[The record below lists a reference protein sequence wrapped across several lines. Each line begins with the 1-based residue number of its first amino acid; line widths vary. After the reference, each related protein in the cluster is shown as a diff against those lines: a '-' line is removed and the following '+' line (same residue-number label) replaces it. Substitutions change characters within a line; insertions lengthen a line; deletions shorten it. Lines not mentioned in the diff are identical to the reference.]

1 MKKFYFILI
10 FLFLFQAI
18 TNAASNNVWEKH
30 CIKNQENKEVCSV
43 STKLT
48 LTNEKQEAL
57 GSFITIDIR
66 YFNYTEKNLNL
77 IDEEKKTY
85 ELEEKKIKRPF
96 MIINVPIGI
105 DLRSGLVINI
115 GKFAGKAS
123 FVRCTKK
130 GCETNMLVTPEIRK
144 LMEDSESMNI
154 QFSFYGLQKPSIAS
168 LSLMGFRKIFAK
180 LK

>member
-18 TNAASNNVWEKH
+18 TNAASHNVWKKH
-30 CIKNQENKEVCSV
+30 CIKNQKNKEVCSV

-48 LTNEKQEAL
+48 LTNEKQEVL
-57 GSFITIDIR
+57 GNLVIIDIR

-96 MIINVPIGI
+96 MIINVPMGI

-115 GKFAGKAS
+115 GKFAGKVP
-123 FVRCTKK
+123 FVRCTQK
-130 GCETNMLVTPEIRK
+130 GCETNMLVSPQIRK
-144 LMEDSESMNI
+144 AMEASESMKLK
-154 QFSFYGLQKPSIAS
+154 FFVYGKQNPNVVE
-168 LSLMGFRKIFAK
+168 LSLMGFKKEFAK
-180 LK
+180 LM

>member
-48 LTNEKQEAL
+48 LTNEKQEVL
-57 GSFITIDIR
+57 GSFVTIDIR

-77 IDEEKKTY
+77 ID
-85 ELEEKKIKRPF
+85 EEKKIKRPF

-115 GKFAGKAS
+115 GKFAGKAP
-123 FVRCTKK
+123 FVRCTQK

-144 LMEDSESMNI
+144 LMEASESMNI
-154 QFSFYGLQKPSIAS
+154 QFSVYGLQKPSIVS
-168 LSLMGFRKIFAK
+168 LSLMGFRKTFAK
-180 LK
+180 LQ

>member
-48 LTNEKQEAL
+48 LKNEKQEAL
-57 GSFITIDIR
+57 GSFVTIDIR

-105 DLRSGLVINI
+105 DLRSGLVMGCIINVDARLFSLLRNDI
-115 GKFAGKAS
+115 TS
-123 FVRCTKK
+123 FL
-130 GCETNMLVTPEIRK
+130 GNAL
-144 LMEDSESMNI
+144 
-154 QFSFYGLQKPSIAS
+154 S
-168 LSLMGFRKIFAK
+168 LSTV
-180 LK
+180 

>member
-30 CIKNQENKEVCSV
+30 CIKNQKDKEVCSV

-48 LTNEKQEAL
+48 LTNEKQEVL
-57 GSFITIDIR
+57 GNLVIIDIR
-66 YFNYTEKNLNL
+66 YFNHTEKNLNL
-77 IDEEKKTY
+77 TD
-85 ELEEKKIKRPF
+85 EEKKIKRPF
-96 MIINVPIGI
+96 MIINVPMGI

-115 GKFAGKAS
+115 GKFAGKAP
-123 FVRCTKK
+123 FVRCTQK

-144 LMEDSESMNI
+144 LMEASESMNI
-154 QFSFYGLQKPSIAS
+154 QFSFYGLQKPSIVS
-168 LSLMGFRKIFAK
+168 LSLMGFRKAFAK

>member
-18 TNAASNNVWEKH
+18 TNAASHNVWKKH
-30 CIKNQENKEVCSV
+30 CIKNQKNKEVCSV

-48 LTNEKQEAL
+48 LTNEKQEVL
-57 GSFITIDIR
+57 GNLVIIDIR
-66 YFNYTEKNLNL
+66 YFNRTEKNLNL
-77 IDEEKKTY
+77 TDEEKKTY

-115 GKFAGKAS
+115 GKFAGKAP
-123 FVRCTKK
+123 FVRCTQK
-130 GCETNMLVTPEIRK
+130 GCETNMLVSPQIRK
-144 LMEDSESMNI
+144 AMEASESMKLK
-154 QFSFYGLQKPSIAS
+154 FLVYGKQNPDVVE
-168 LSLMGFRKIFAK
+168 LSLMGFKKEFAK
-180 LK
+180 LM